1 MRDRLIRTLV
11 AGWVL
16 ALGVAAVWVAHAE
29 DLRDPAATPR
39 AAIAADWPCW
49 RGPTHDGH
57 APPGQSVPLSWSA
70 TENVLWSA
78 DIPGRGNGSPT
89 VVGSRIYLATCDEG
103 SGGQSLLAFDR
114 SSGRRIWQTTI
125 HESGAMRKHER
136 STGASVTPA
145 CDGER
150 LFVAFANGNAV
161 IATALTRDGER
172 LWQKK
177 VCDYQI
183 HQGYGASPLVHGD
196 FVIVAADQPGGG
208 ALVAYDRATG
218 AEAWRRERPRNPSYS
233 SPVVYRLCD
242 RDQLILIGNDR
253 VVSHDPRTGA
263 VIWEWQGGTT
273 ECVTTTVSDG
283 TRVFSTGGYPRNHV
297 AAIRGDGSARL
308 DWENDQRVYVPSM
321 VCRDG
326 HLYGVL
332 DAGIATC
339 WDSAT
344 GAEKWKKRLGGN
356 FSASLVLLDDMVFAT
371 SETGITTVFRA
382 SPAGFEHLGGGTLG
396 DEAFASPAVC
406 GGRIYFRIA
415 EQVEGT
421 RRERLV
427 CIGAGTPPR

>member
-1 MRDRLIRTLV
+1 MRGRMMRHM
-11 AGWVL
+11 L
-16 ALGVAAVWVAHAE
+16 ALALLGLGIALGCSGIAD
-29 DLRDPAATPR
+29 DLRPPPDNPLN
-39 AAIAADWPCW
+39 ADWPCW

-57 APPGQSVPLSWSA
+57 ARPGQRVPLIWSA
-70 TENVLWSA
+70 RENVLWSV
-78 DIPGRGNGSPT
+78 DVPGRGNGSPT

-103 SGGQSLLAFDR
+103 SGSQSLLAFER

-150 LFVAFANGNAV
+150 LFVAFANDGAV
-161 IATALTRDGER
+161 IATALTCDGER
-172 LWQKK
+172 LWQKR

-183 HQGYGASPLVHGD
+183 HQGYGASPIVHDGL
-196 FVIVAADQPGGG
+196 VIVAADQPGGG

-253 VVSHDPRTGA
+253 VVSHDPRTGKTL
-263 VIWEWQGGTT
+263 WEWQGGTT
-273 ECVTTTVSDG
+273 ECVATTVSDG
-283 TRVFSTGGYPRNHV
+283 TRVFSSGGYPRNHV